1 MDDTGDD
8 LVAFD
13 ADLIE
18 WMGGL
23 DDGVDAPPSPQEHEA
38 PVFLANPP
46 PVESRL
52 HLLLGDSVARDAGF
66 EVAAEDLLL
75 RRAVGGLTWERLAS
89 QLDADLRTWWD
100 AVDCF
105 GCLPG
110 TIIVWLSGNDVYER
124 EVPATTPTSPSPL
137 FQRKLDYAARCAVD
151 VLLRLQETGKEVVV
165 LGPLPRPRHDLG
177 GRWEGSPA
185 FHLERRLRTVAPAG
199 VKIMNLGRQLT
210 KSKKKRN
217 LVSTDVLPYFRN
229 DRLHLSLAGYQRLAP
244 HLPAWLRISGAETC

>member
-1 MDDTGDD
+1 MQFGK
-8 LVAFD
+8 
-13 ADLIE
+13 
-18 WMGGL
+18 
-23 DDGVDAPPSPQEHEA
+23 GVGTSPKVRG
-38 PVFLANPP
+38 PVKFR
-46 PVESRL
+46 S
-52 HLLLGDSVARDAGF
+52 HLLQKLTYLRYISTQICALLVLVDRLPCQNCSEKRDRFKNNFGQKVSGPWPPWPLPF
-66 EVAAEDLLL
+66 L
-75 RRAVGGLTWERLAS
+75 RLCSSEIVQSISAVWYFDGR
-89 QLDADLRTWWD
+89 
-100 AVDCF
+100 
-105 GCLPG
+105 
-110 TIIVWLSGNDVYER
+110 SGMIW
-124 EVPATTPTSPSPL
+124 
-137 FQRKLDYAARCAVD
+137 RKLDYAARCAVD